1 MGYRSLYVQSVV
13 TDYFPITT
21 SIMNIVQNL
30 IHSLIRL
37 SDEVLFNELMAGRE
51 AFRYDIVRYNH
62 TEIIPNKL
70 LCPN

>member
-1 MGYRSLYVQSVV
+1 
-13 TDYFPITT
+13 
-21 SIMNIVQNL
+21 MNIVQNL
-30 IHSLIRL
+30 IHSLIIL

-62 TEIIPNKL
+62 TEIILKRL